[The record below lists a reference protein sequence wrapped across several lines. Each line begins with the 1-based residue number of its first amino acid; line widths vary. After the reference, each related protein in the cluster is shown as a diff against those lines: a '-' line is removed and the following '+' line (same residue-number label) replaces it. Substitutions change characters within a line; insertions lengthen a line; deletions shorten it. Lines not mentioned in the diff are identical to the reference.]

1 MYNATQKTAPN
12 WKIPS
17 LILCSAILWQSA
29 NTSLR
34 AADSVPTETTEQDP
48 VEPTDNGKLVKEPK
62 TKPRFL
68 SVVDTKEKIEYND
81 RDLFCM
87 AKNIYHE
94 AGSES
99 TLGKYA
105 IAQVT
110 VNRMKHPQYPDGICE
125 VVLQP
130 YQFSWANNRS
140 NRWNSP
146 PASPAWEKSKEIAQD
161 VLTEGKRVHGLDKAI
176 FFHASYMTPKWARAK
191 HRLTKIGGHIFY
203 GFRGKAG

>member
-1 MYNATQKTAPN
+1 MYNEKAILH
-12 WKIPS
+12 WKIAS
-17 LILCSAILWQSA
+17 VILLTAMLWQST
-29 NTSLR
+29 NTNLS
-34 AADSVPTETTEQDP
+34 AAEPVTTDRVEQKT
-48 VEPTDNGKLVKEPK
+48 VKTDDESKMVKPPK
-62 TKPRFL
+62 TKPSFL
-68 SVVDTKEKIEYND
+68 AVVDTKETLQYTD

-125 VVLQP
+125 VVMQP

-140 NRWNSP
+140 TRWHSP
-146 PASPAWEKSKEIAQD
+146 PSSPNWEKSKEIARD
-161 VLTEGKRVHGLDKAI
+161 VLAKGKRVYGLDKAL
-176 FFHASYMTPKWARAK
+176 FFHASYMTPKWASAK
-191 HRLTKIGGHIFY
+191 NRLTRIGGHIFY
-203 GFRGKAG
+203 GFRGRAG

>member
-1 MYNATQKTAPN
+1 MYNEKSILH
-12 WKIPS
+12 WKIAS
-17 LILCSAILWQSA
+17 VILFTAMLWQST
-29 NTSLR
+29 NTNLS
-34 AADSVPTETTEQDP
+34 AAESVSTETVEQK
-48 VEPTDNGKLVKEPK
+48 TGKTNDESKMVKPPK
-62 TKPRFL
+62 TKPSFL
-68 SVVDTKEKIEYND
+68 SVVDTKETLQYTD

-125 VVLQP
+125 VVMQP

-140 NRWNSP
+140 TRWNSP
-146 PASPAWEKSKEIAQD
+146 PASPNWEKSKEIARD
-161 VLTEGKRVHGLDKAI
+161 VLAKGKRVHGLDKAL
-176 FFHASYMTPKWARAK
+176 FFHASYMTPKWASAK
-191 HRLTKIGGHIFY
+191 NRLTRIGGHIFY
-203 GFRGKAG
+203 GFRGRAG